1 MTVLRERT
9 PPPDMAAEWR
19 RLRRALL
26 FFCACVAIVGTM
38 ALVGTYH

>member
-1 MTVLRERT
+1 MSVLRKRT
-9 PPPDMAAEWR
+9 PPPDIAAEWR

-26 FFCACVAIVGTM
+26 FFCVCVAIVSTM